1 MPEKKQNE
9 MLDELKKIREL
20 LEPKPSPPPAPTKPK
35 GLINEFKEFISTYK
49 VMGMAV
55 AFILGLYL
63 GTLVSALV
71 SDLIMPIITFMTP
84 GVSWESIELGSFRV
98 GHFIG
103 TLITFL
109 IVAFV
114 IFLIVKVT
122 TKAGIK

>member
-20 LEPKPSPPPAPTKPK
+20 LEHKPSPPTPAKPK
-35 GLINEFKEFISTYK
+35 GLVNEFKDFLSTYK

-63 GTLVSALV
+63 GTLISALV
-71 SDLIMPIITFMTP
+71 SDLIMPIITFVTP
-84 GVSWESIELGSFRV
+84 GVSWESIELGPFRI

-114 IFLIVKVT
+114 IFLIVKLT